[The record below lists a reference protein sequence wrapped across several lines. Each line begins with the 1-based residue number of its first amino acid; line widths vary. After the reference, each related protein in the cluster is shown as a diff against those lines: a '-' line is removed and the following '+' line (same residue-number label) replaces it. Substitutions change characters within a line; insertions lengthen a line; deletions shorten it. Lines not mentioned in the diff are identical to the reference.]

1 MGKEDEGKED
11 RKERKRRK
19 NVAVHDVTALSVIIL
34 HIARVTVLW
43 KEKGKVEKRVR
54 KKVYGPGC
62 DLYRR
67 ANQPSQPIISQELK
81 SSNKSLLF

>member
-19 NVAVHDVTALSVIIL
+19 NVAVHDVTALSVIVL

-43 KEKGKVEKRVR
+43 KEKGKGGKE
-54 KKVYGPGC
+54 
-62 DLYRR
+62 
-67 ANQPSQPIISQELK
+67 
-81 SSNKSLLF
+81 SSEESIWSRM